1 MLLQYDYRNKQWALP
16 CSKYILQDGSE
27 KVDMYNVDSEGE
39 KSVLDMCDMHS
50 MVIVEKQDLT
60 YTNEQEKRLEEI
72 NSMPMPDGWSDIYND
87 YVMDGILDKVNDM
100 PLDHPMQTLK
110 SKVIQNQQDELLLN
124 LAVEI
129 SKIKGDN
136 NAK

>member
-1 MLLQYDYRNKQWALP
+1 MLQYDYQNKQWALP
-16 CSKYILQDGSE
+16 CSKYTLQDGSE
-27 KVDMYNVDSEGE
+27 KVDVYNVDSEGE

-87 YVMDGILDKVNDM
+87 YVMDGILDKVNNM